1 MKKNSFLLLGYSS
14 IARKRIINVFL
25 KNKIE
30 FSVASK
36 SFNKDIDGAKKIF
49 LDYNDALLNSG
60 ANIVYISLPNSLHF
74 NFAKKAL
81 SLGYHVIVDKP
92 MCYKLIES
100 RQLIKLAKK
109 KKKLLSEAIFYNYHE
124 QIKRVINLIK
134 NKRNIDLIN
143 VNFTIPLPSKK
154 SLLMSKKLK
163 GGVIMDMGPYASSIQ
178 RIFFNKKIIYSKMNF
193 TKNKDNLPLSFDF
206 KIKYNDNKYVGL
218 FKFGGKYNN
227 QVVFYV
233 DKKKIS
239 IERVFSPP
247 DNLKLN
253 LEILENNKRKLVT
266 LKKDN
271 CCENYLLEVINK
283 INNKDFSYYY
293 KRIEQDHMFRNKI
306 EKRFLKTS

>member
-1 MKKNSFLLLGYSS
+1 
-14 IARKRIINVFL
+14 
-25 KNKIE
+25 
-30 FSVASK
+30 
-36 SFNKDIDGAKKIF
+36 
-49 LDYNDALLNSG
+49 
-60 ANIVYISLPNSLHF
+60 
-74 NFAKKAL
+74 
-81 SLGYHVIVDKP
+81 
-92 MCYKLIES
+92 
-100 RQLIKLAKK
+100 
-109 KKKLLSEAIFYNYHE
+109 
-124 QIKRVINLIK
+124 
-134 NKRNIDLIN
+134 
-143 VNFTIPLPSKK
+143 
-154 SLLMSKKLK
+154 
-163 GGVIMDMGPYASSIQ
+163 
-178 RIFFNKKIIYSKMNF
+178 MNF